1 MPRDVAAAPRG
12 VHSLVVALRST
23 LAVAAR
29 QSHWFGIWY
38 RGYVQV
44 VRTSPISPRAFG
56 RGRWLVGDCSRAGRV
71 EAVMY
76 ARLFVEVSGRP
87 MSVGITEKRKAR
99 VHWVPA
105 LLYKQS

>member
-1 MPRDVAAAPRG
+1 MSRDVAAAPRG

-38 RGYVQV
+38 RGYP
-44 VRTSPISPRAFG
+44 SGLSWPGPRV
-56 RGRWLVGDCSRAGRV
+56 VGDCSRAGRV

-76 ARLFVEVSGRP
+76 ARLFVEVSRRP
-87 MSVGITEKRKAR
+87 MSVGIVEKRKAR
-99 VHWVPA
+99 VRWVPA
-105 LLYKQS
+105 LLYKR